1 MAETLISPGVLAREN
16 DQSFITQQPVQVGA
30 AIVGPAVKGPVEQ
43 PTVVTS
49 YSDYQNR
56 FGTTFESGSLDY
68 TFFTSIAAYN
78 YFNNGGNTLLVT
90 RVVNSPSTWNYA
102 STSIDGGETGN
113 ISVGTNLLGS
123 YTSGGVGG
131 SAFQGVAT
139 PTTSGAGTG
148 IVLAVTASAA
158 NGKLVTDVDA
168 LLPAT
173 SNPTNAGAATYTG
186 VSLTGGSGTGAVAE
200 VVVTGTTAPTIASI
214 TVTTAGSGYVAT
226 DVLTIAAGAL
236 GTGQL
241 INADDVTLDS
251 TLPTIGTFNTP
262 TVVAQSSTSGAGTG
276 ATFTITGD
284 GVSAIS
290 TVLVA
295 SIGTGYAENDTIT
308 ITQADLIT
316 AGFTGAL
323 GDLVIT
329 VSAAMLQNSSA
340 ATFTLGANDLLIETV
355 GVQVSTAGTGY
366 VIGDTL
372 TVAAADMGTPT
383 ADLVITLTA
392 ADIINFT
399 SFELEAID
407 KGVIWNNTGSVLSQA
422 AMESGSSDNIRWEI
436 STANTSSGT
445 FSLLIRRGNDTQNN
459 KVVLESWNNLSLDPT
474 QDNFI
479 TKVIGDEKYNY
490 QSSGNYLQVS
500 GSYPNA
506 SRYVRV
512 KSVNLLT
519 PNYLDNAGNAKDQY
533 TGSIP
538 IVGSGSYNGSF
549 AGGVGNVVP
558 SGRTMNM
565 YQYINAND
573 SQGLVG
579 SDYTDMLNLLSN
591 QDNYQFNSYFLPGLT
606 NDTHTSQITTAINNT
621 QQRGD
626 NILVIDPVPYA
637 SSITATTTEAASRNT
652 SYATMYWPWLQIID
666 PDLGDRVWVP
676 ASTMIGGVY
685 AYNDSVSEPW
695 FAPAGINR
703 GGLTNVVRAER
714 QLPAASR
721 DTLYEENVNPIGT
734 FPGTGVVVYGQK
746 TLQRQASALDRVNVR
761 RLLIALKS
769 YIGQVAQ
776 TLVFEQNTAATRN
789 NFLAAVNPYLESV
802 QQRQG
807 LYAFK
812 VVMDD
817 SNNTPDVIDRNQLVG
832 AIYLQPTR
840 TAEFIYLDFN
850 VLPTGATFPS

>member
-102 STSIDGGETGN
+102 SASIQSSEAEGGALE
-113 ISVGTNLLGS
+113 IAADNLLS
-123 YTSGGVGG
+123 SI
-131 SAFQGVAT
+131 
-139 PTTSGAGTG
+139 TT
-148 IVLAVTASAA
+148 
-158 NGKLVTDVDA
+158 
-168 LLPAT
+168 
-173 SNPTNAGAATYTG
+173 NPTNAGAATYTSVATTTSG
-186 VSLTGGSGTGAVAE
+186 NGSGAVAT
-200 VVVTGTTAPTIASI
+200 VVVTGTTAPTITGI
-214 TVTTAGSGYVAT
+214 TVTSAGADYAIGDTV
-226 DVLTIAAGAL
+226 TIAAGAL

-241 INADDVTLDS
+241 ITGDNVLAITAGTYDLGAVTGPF
-251 TLPTIGTFNTP
+251 T
-262 TVVAQSSTSGAGTG
+262 VAQSSTSGAGTG
-276 ATFTITGD
+276 ASFEITGD
-284 GVSAIS
+284 GVDTISAI
-290 TVLVA
+290 TVS
-295 SIGTGYAENDTIT
+295 SICTGHADTDVISIT
-308 ITQADLIT
+308 ATDLIA
-316 AGFTGAL
+316 AGFT
-323 GDLVIT
+323 
-329 VSAAMLQNSSA
+329 A
-340 ATFTLGANDLLIETV
+340 ATGTV
-355 GVQVSTAGTGY
+355 E
-366 VIGDTL
+366 ITL
-372 TVAAADMGTPT
+372 TSTEVQDSDAA
-383 ADLVITLTA
+383 VITLDADNIDNATA
-392 ADIINFT
+392 
-399 SFELEAID
+399 FELETLD
-407 KGVIWNNTGSVLSQA
+407 KGVIGNNVGTVLAQN
-422 AMESGSSDNIRWEI
+422 AMESGSSDNVRWEI
-436 STANTSSGT
+436 ATSNTSSGT
-445 FSLLIRRGNDTQNN
+445 FSLLVRRGNDTQNN

-512 KSVNLLT
+512 KSVNQLT
-519 PNYLDNAGNAKDQY
+519 PNYLDNAGNAKSQF

-538 IVGSGSYNGSF
+538 TVGSGSYNGSF

-565 YQYINAND
+565 YQYINAID

-579 SDYTDMLNLLSN
+579 SDYTNMLNLLSN